1 MQTTTELLHKHI
13 EVLQQ
18 QIEEVKETN
27 KKLREKLSELGYKK
41 ANQEWAEND

>member
-1 MQTTTELLHKHI
+1 MQTTTGLLHKHI

-41 ANQEWAEND
+41 ANQEWVEND